1 MDIKTALKQYTS
13 LRDEKDEVER
23 RIRKLEKAL
32 ERITEEGEVK
42 DSVKG
47 GYGGTQHFVIEG
59 FPITEFSEVR
69 TALQKQ
75 KLRLTQLQKEIT
87 AACDAAHEYIN
98 GVTDSEIRR
107 ILTFRYIYGYSW
119 DKTARNM
126 GKGAT
131 ADAIRMRVEW
141 YFSKKV

>member
-1 MDIKTALKQYTS
+1 MDIKQALKQYTS

-59 FPITEFSEVR
+59 FPLTEFSDVR

-75 KLRLTQLQKEIT
+75 KLRLTALQKEIT
-87 AACDAAHEYIN
+87 DACDTAHEYIN
-98 GVTDSEIRR
+98 AVEDSEIRR

-126 GKGAT
+126 GHRAT
-131 ADAIRMRVEW
+131 EDAVRMRIER
-141 YFSKKV
+141 YFSKKS

>member
-1 MDIKTALKQYTS
+1 MDIKQALKQYTS

-59 FPITEFSEVR
+59 FPLTEFSDVR

-75 KLRLTQLQKEIT
+75 KLRLTALQKELIE
-87 AACDAAHEYIN
+87 ACDTAHEFIN
-98 GVTDSEIRR
+98 SVSDSEIRR

-126 GKGAT
+126 GHRAT
-131 ADAIRMRVEW
+131 EDAVRMRIER
-141 YFSKKV
+141 YFSKKS